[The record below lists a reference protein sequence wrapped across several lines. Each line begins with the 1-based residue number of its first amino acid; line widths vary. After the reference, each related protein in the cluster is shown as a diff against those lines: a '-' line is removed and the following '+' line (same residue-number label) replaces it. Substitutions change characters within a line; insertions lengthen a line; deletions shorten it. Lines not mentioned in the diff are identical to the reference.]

1 MLSRICLSHILQI
14 EDTTA
19 SGVEKDVCNLILL
32 RFEMRNQIVLHCGIS
47 GRECRSAIKTL
58 LLGMG
63 PSTCSLGARSVLS
76 VFGGARAKVLK
87 SEHMLGSLVL
97 GLDARA

>member
-1 MLSRICLSHILQI
+1 MTDETNIRSLFVFGIDVLSRICLSHILQI

-58 LLGMG
+58 LY
-63 PSTCSLGARSVLS
+63 TI
-76 VFGGARAKVLK
+76 
-87 SEHMLGSLVL
+87 
-97 GLDARA
+97 GLNKEEKIKYIFLQ